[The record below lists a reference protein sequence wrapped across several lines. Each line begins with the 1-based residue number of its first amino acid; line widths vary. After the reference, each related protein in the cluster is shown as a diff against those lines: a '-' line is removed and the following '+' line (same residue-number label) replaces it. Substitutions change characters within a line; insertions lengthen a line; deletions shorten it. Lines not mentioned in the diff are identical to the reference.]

1 MIPQVDHQLLWNM
14 ARRGAP
20 IEVKINKV
28 PGSIRLNN
36 FVHRQGRIVDLK
48 PCSGRGPFRIERV
61 VVRLFSVGFGSKD
74 ICVFPV
80 EHITLM
86 TSLKPSLKPLSLP
99 VGPPLRGYHTPTIP
113 TTPSNDNGPMTPLQ
127 HWQTPQPEAYPET
140 PYINDYTDDEPYD
153 EPIGYPESYEEEQ

>member
-86 TSLKPSLKPLSLP
+86 TSLKP
-99 VGPPLRGYHTPTIP
+99 VGPPLRGYHTP

-140 PYINDYTDDEPYD
+140 PYINDYTEDGPYGYDD
-153 EPIGYPESYEEEQ
+153 YPESYEEEQ